1 MRRELIP
8 YYASRAVL
16 SAVLGLIVGLST
28 SAWVGVLTGLVACAG
43 FLWYAHS
50 GRYLVD
56 TRSPLFPLR
65 RDDRG
70 RSIRDRAVVIAVAV
84 TGVTF
89 ALLSIAARVQPGF
102 DQVGS
107 VAVALGI
114 VSYFVVSTWLF
125 SRR

>member
-16 SAVLGLIVGLST
+16 SAVLGLIFGLSI
-28 SAWVGVLTGLVACAG
+28 SAWVGVLTGLVAYAG
-43 FLWYAHS
+43 FLWYAHN

-56 TRSPLFPLR
+56 TRNPLFPLR

-70 RSIRDRAVVIAVAV
+70 RAIRDRAVVIAVAV
-84 TGVTF
+84 AGVTF
-89 ALLSIAARVQPGF
+89 ALLSIVAWIQPRF
-102 DQVGS
+102 DQAGS
-107 VAVALGI
+107 LAIVLGI